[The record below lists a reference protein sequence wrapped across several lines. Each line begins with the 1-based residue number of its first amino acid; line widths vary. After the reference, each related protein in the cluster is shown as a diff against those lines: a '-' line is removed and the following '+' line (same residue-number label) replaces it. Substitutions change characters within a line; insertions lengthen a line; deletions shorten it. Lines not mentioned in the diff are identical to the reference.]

1 MKYESKV
8 AVASVLRALFATVFV
23 ASIAACSS
31 TGDKPKPAALAPNT
45 AQIAVSQAWTARI
58 GPQTVGLQATA
69 SGNVLTVA
77 GRDGSVAAIDA
88 ATGRDVWRTSI
99 RGPIAAGV
107 GSDGRVAAVV
117 SDANEVVA
125 LDEGREIW
133 REKLSAQVF
142 TPPFV
147 AGGRV
152 FVLAADRS
160 VMAFDGQ
167 TGRLLWRQQ
176 RPGEPLVLRQPGVV
190 LAVGDTLVVG
200 LSGRLAGL
208 NPLNGAVRW
217 EAPIASPRGINDVER
232 LVDLVGR
239 ASRRGDVVCARAFQ
253 SSVGCVNAERGSLLW
268 AKPANGF
275 EGLDGDN
282 TVVFGTEGDGKVVAW
297 RTTDGERVWTS
308 DKLLYRG
315 LSAPALLGRSVA
327 IGDSTGFVH
336 LLSREDGA
344 LLNRLS
350 TDGSAIV
357 SAPVLVGGTLVAITR
372 NGGLFGFKPE

>member
-8 AVASVLRALFATVFV
+8 AVASVLRALFAIVLV

-327 IGDSTGFVH
+327 IGDSSGFVH

>member
-1 MKYESKV
+1 M
-8 AVASVLRALFATVFV
+8 
-23 ASIAACSS
+23 
-31 TGDKPKPAALAPNT
+31 
-45 AQIAVSQAWTARI
+45 
-58 GPQTVGLQATA
+58 
-69 SGNVLTVA
+69 
-77 GRDGSVAAIDA
+77 
-88 ATGRDVWRTSI
+88 
-99 RGPIAAGV
+99 
-107 GSDGRVAAVV
+107 
-117 SDANEVVA
+117 
-125 LDEGREIW
+125 
-133 REKLSAQVF
+133 
-142 TPPFV
+142 
-147 AGGRV
+147 
-152 FVLAADRS
+152 
-160 VMAFDGQ
+160 
-167 TGRLLWRQQ
+167 
-176 RPGEPLVLRQPGVV
+176 V

>member
-327 IGDSTGFVH
+327 IGDSSGFVH

>member
-8 AVASVLRALFATVFV
+8 AVASVLRALFAIVLV

-282 TVVFGTEGDGKVVAW
+282 TVVFSTEGDGKVVAW

>member
-8 AVASVLRALFATVFV
+8 AVASVLRALFAIVLV

>member
-176 RPGEPLVLRQPGVV
+176 RPGEPLVLRQPGWCW
-190 LAVGDTLVVG
+190 
-200 LSGRLAGL
+200 
-208 NPLNGAVRW
+208 P
-217 EAPIASPRGINDVER
+217 
-232 LVDLVGR
+232 
-239 ASRRGDVVCARAFQ
+239 
-253 SSVGCVNAERGSLLW
+253 
-268 AKPANGF
+268 
-275 EGLDGDN
+275 
-282 TVVFGTEGDGKVVAW
+282 
-297 RTTDGERVWTS
+297 
-308 DKLLYRG
+308 
-315 LSAPALLGRSVA
+315 
-327 IGDSTGFVH
+327 
-336 LLSREDGA
+336 
-344 LLNRLS
+344 
-350 TDGSAIV
+350 
-357 SAPVLVGGTLVAITR
+357 
-372 NGGLFGFKPE
+372 